1 MSSLRSELEARI
13 QVWAKT
19 HFPQLG
25 PGPWVRPCADPR
37 HGHFQT
43 HLPMV
48 AAKQTGANPRE
59 LATRLAQECPPPPD
73 WSTPE
78 VAGSGFVN
86 FRVNPEAVGKAVEKL
101 RQDPKLGIPHTP
113 QPETIVVDFSSPNI
127 AKAMHVG
134 HIRSTLLG
142 DSLSRLLSR
151 IGHKV
156 IRINHLGDWGTQF
169 GKLLLA
175 YRSAG
180 RPPLD
185 PNRSIQQLEE
195 FYKKGHEEAESDP
208 IKMDAARAELA
219 ALQSGEAERL
229 KDWEHFCQ
237 RSGEHF
243 HQIYRRLGVT
253 FDLEKGESSYH
264 DELPGIVEEL
274 LHLKIATISQ
284 GAAVVQN
291 PVISEE
297 PFLIRKSDGAF
308 LYGTTDLAALR
319 SRLRDL
325 HADRIIYVTDGRQQ
339 LHFRWL
345 FDTARKWSQKVELEH
360 VWFGTILGPDRKPL
374 KSRDGT
380 PIKLVDLLDEAKERA
395 KKILQ
400 EKRPDVTGPALEE
413 KAELLGVA
421 SLKYADQMPGR
432 NLDYV
437 FTWEKLLAF
446 DGNTAPYI
454 LNAYV
459 RSRSILRK
467 AGIHSSPNHS
477 ILLEKPEE
485 EELSRHLLR
494 LGDIVELAAS
504 DRKPHHLCGY
514 LFETAGMFHRFF
526 EACPVLQAGSD
537 PLQKS
542 RLTLVGLTG
551 DILREGLGLLGIST
565 LEEM

>member
-1 MSSLRSELEARI
+1 MSLRAELENLV
-13 QVWAKT
+13 QVWAQT
-19 HFPQLG
+19 HYPQVG
-25 PGPWVRPCADPR
+25 TGPWVRPCADPR

-48 AAKQTGANPRE
+48 AGKQTGTNPRE
-59 LATRLAQECPPPPD
+59 IAARLASECTPPPN
-73 WSTPE
+73 WAAPE

-86 FRVNPEAVGKAVEKL
+86 YRANPSAVALAIDKL
-101 RQDPKLGIPHTP
+101 RQDPSLGVQPTP
-113 QPETIVVDFSSPNI
+113 NPETIAIDFSSPNI

-142 DSLSRLLSR
+142 DSLSRLLTR
-151 IGHKV
+151 CGHRV

-185 PNRSIQQLEE
+185 PTQSIEQLET

-208 IKMDAARAELA
+208 KKMDLARAELA
-219 ALQSGEAERL
+219 ALQSGEAERT
-229 KDWEHFCQ
+229 KDWKHFCE
-237 RSGEHF
+237 RSSDHF
-243 HQIYRRLGVT
+243 HEVYRRLNVT
-253 FDLEKGESSYH
+253 FDLEKGESTYQG
-264 DELPGIVEEL
+264 ELAGIVQEL
-274 LHLKIATISQ
+274 LKIGIAENSQ
-284 GAAVVQN
+284 GAVVVQN
-291 PVISEE
+291 PKISEE

-308 LYGTTDLAALR
+308 LYGTTDLAALV
-319 SRLRDL
+319 SRIRDL
-325 HADRIIYVTDGRQQ
+325 KVQRIIYVTDGRQQ
-339 LHFRWL
+339 LHFQWL
-345 FDTARKWSQKVELEH
+345 FDTAKRWGKTVHLEH

-380 PIKLVDLLDEAKERA
+380 PIKLIDLLAEAKDRA
-395 KKILQ
+395 KQILL
-400 EKRPDVTGPALEE
+400 EKRPDLKGSALEE
-413 KAELLGVA
+413 KAELLGIA

-467 AGIHSSPNHS
+467 AGATAPPIYPI
-477 ILLEKPEE
+477 ILEEPAEE
-485 EELSRHLLR
+485 EISRQLLR
-494 LGDIVELAAS
+494 FGDVVELATS

-526 EACPVLQAGSD
+526 EACPVLQAKS
-537 PLQKS
+537 PALHQS
-542 RLTLVGLTG
+542 RLTLTSLTG
-551 DILREGLGLLGIST
+551 DILRDGLQLLGIPT

>member
-1 MSSLRSELEARI
+1 MSLRAELENLV
-13 QVWAKT
+13 QVWAQT
-19 HFPQLG
+19 HYPQVG
-25 PGPWVRPCADPR
+25 TGPWVRPCADPR

-48 AAKQTGANPRE
+48 AGKQTGTNPRE
-59 LATRLAQECPPPPD
+59 IAARLASECTPPPN
-73 WSTPE
+73 WAAPE

-86 FRVNPEAVGKAVEKL
+86 YRANPSAVALAIDKL
-101 RQDPKLGIPHTP
+101 RQDPSFGVQPTTN
-113 QPETIVVDFSSPNI
+113 PETIAIDFSSPNI

-142 DSLSRLLSR
+142 DSLSRLLTR
-151 IGHKV
+151 CGHRV

-185 PNRSIQQLEE
+185 PTQSIEQLET

-208 IKMDAARAELA
+208 KKMDLARAELA
-219 ALQSGEAERL
+219 ALQSGEAERT
-229 KDWEHFCQ
+229 KDWKHFCE
-237 RSGEHF
+237 RSSDHF
-243 HQIYRRLGVT
+243 HEVYRRLNVT
-253 FDLEKGESSYH
+253 FDLEKGESTYQG
-264 DELPGIVEEL
+264 ELAGIVQEL
-274 LHLKIATISQ
+274 LMLGIAENSQ
-284 GAAVVQN
+284 GAVVVQN
-291 PVISEE
+291 PKISEE

-308 LYGTTDLAALR
+308 LYGTTDLAALA
-319 SRLRDL
+319 SRIRDL
-325 HADRIIYVTDGRQQ
+325 KVQRIIYVTDGRQQ
-339 LHFRWL
+339 LHFQWL
-345 FDTARKWSQKVELEH
+345 FDTAKRWGKTVHLEH

-380 PIKLVDLLDEAKERA
+380 PIKLIDLLAEAKDRA
-395 KKILQ
+395 KQILL
-400 EKRPDVTGPALEE
+400 EKRPDLKGSALEE
-413 KAELLGVA
+413 KAELLGIA

-467 AGIHSSPNHS
+467 AGATAPPIHPI
-477 ILLEKPEE
+477 ILEEPAEE
-485 EELSRHLLR
+485 EISRQLLR
-494 LGDIVELAAS
+494 FGDVVELATS

-526 EACPVLQAGSD
+526 EACPVLQAKS
-537 PLQKS
+537 PALHQS
-542 RLTLVGLTG
+542 RLTLTSLTG
-551 DILREGLGLLGIST
+551 DILRDGLQLLGIPT

>member
-1 MSSLRSELEARI
+1 MSLRAELENLV
-13 QVWAKT
+13 QVWAQT
-19 HFPQLG
+19 HYPQVG
-25 PGPWVRPCADPR
+25 TGPWVRPCADPR

-48 AAKQTGANPRE
+48 AGKQTGTNPRE
-59 LATRLAQECPPPPD
+59 IAARLASECTPPPN
-73 WSTPE
+73 WAAPE

-86 FRVNPEAVGKAVEKL
+86 YRANPSAVALAIDKL
-101 RQDPKLGIPHTP
+101 RQDPSFGVQPTTN
-113 QPETIVVDFSSPNI
+113 PETIAIDFSSPNI

-142 DSLSRLLSR
+142 DSLSRLLTR
-151 IGHKV
+151 CGHRV

-185 PNRSIQQLEE
+185 PTQSIEQLET

-208 IKMDAARAELA
+208 KKMDLARAELA
-219 ALQSGEAERL
+219 ALQSGEAERT
-229 KDWEHFCQ
+229 KDWKHFCE
-237 RSGEHF
+237 RSSDHF
-243 HQIYRRLGVT
+243 HEVYRRLNVT
-253 FDLEKGESSYH
+253 FDLEKGESTYQG
-264 DELPGIVEEL
+264 ELAGIVQEL
-274 LHLKIATISQ
+274 LKLGIAENSQ
-284 GAAVVQN
+284 GAVVVQN
-291 PVISEE
+291 PKISEE

-308 LYGTTDLAALR
+308 LYGTTDLAALA
-319 SRLRDL
+319 SRIRDL
-325 HADRIIYVTDGRQQ
+325 KVQRIIYVTDGRQQ
-339 LHFRWL
+339 LHFQWL
-345 FDTARKWSQKVELEH
+345 FDTAKRWGKTVHLEH

-380 PIKLVDLLDEAKERA
+380 PIKLIDLLAEAKDRA
-395 KKILQ
+395 KQILL
-400 EKRPDVTGPALEE
+400 EKRPDLKGSALEE
-413 KAELLGVA
+413 KAELLGIA

-467 AGIHSSPNHS
+467 AGATAHPIHP
-477 ILLEKPEE
+477 ILLEEPAEE
-485 EELSRHLLR
+485 EISRQLLR
-494 LGDIVELAAS
+494 FGDVVELATS

-526 EACPVLQAGSD
+526 EACPVLQAKS
-537 PLQKS
+537 PALHQS
-542 RLTLVGLTG
+542 RLTLTSLTG
-551 DILREGLGLLGIST
+551 DILRDGLQLLGIPT

>member
-1 MSSLRSELEARI
+1 MSLRAELENRV
-13 QVWAKT
+13 QVWAQT
-19 HFPQLG
+19 HYPQVG
-25 PGPWVRPCADPR
+25 TGPWVRPCADPR

-48 AAKQTGANPRE
+48 AGKQTGTNPRE
-59 LATRLAQECPPPPD
+59 IAARLASECTPPPN
-73 WSTPE
+73 WAAPE

-86 FRVNPEAVGKAVEKL
+86 YRANPSAVALAIDKL
-101 RQDPKLGIPHTP
+101 RQDPSLGVQPTTN
-113 QPETIVVDFSSPNI
+113 PETIAIDFSSPNI

-142 DSLSRLLSR
+142 DSLSRLLTR
-151 IGHKV
+151 CGHRV

-185 PNRSIQQLEE
+185 PTQSIEQLET

-208 IKMDAARAELA
+208 KKMDQARAELA
-219 ALQSGEAERL
+219 ALQSGEAERT
-229 KDWEHFCQ
+229 KDWKHFCE
-237 RSGEHF
+237 RSSDHF
-243 HQIYRRLGVT
+243 HEVYRRLNVT
-253 FDLEKGESSYH
+253 FDLEKGESTYQG
-264 DELPGIVEEL
+264 ELAGIVQEL
-274 LHLKIATISQ
+274 LKLGIAENSQ
-284 GAAVVQN
+284 GAVVVQN
-291 PVISEE
+291 PKISEE
-297 PFLIRKSDGAF
+297 PFLIRKSDGAY
-308 LYGTTDLAALR
+308 LYGTTDLAALV
-319 SRLRDL
+319 SRIRDL
-325 HADRIIYVTDGRQQ
+325 KVQRIIYVTDGRQQ
-339 LHFRWL
+339 LHFQWL
-345 FDTARKWSQKVELEH
+345 FDTAKRWGKTVHLEH

-380 PIKLVDLLDEAKERA
+380 PIKLIDLLAEAKDRA
-395 KKILQ
+395 KQILL
-400 EKRPDVTGPALEE
+400 EKRPDLKGSALEE
-413 KAELLGVA
+413 KAELLGIA

-467 AGIHSSPNHS
+467 AGATAPPIHPI
-477 ILLEKPEE
+477 ILEEPAEE
-485 EELSRHLLR
+485 EISRQLLR
-494 LGDIVELAAS
+494 FGDVVELATS

-526 EACPVLQAGSD
+526 EACPVLQAKS
-537 PLQKS
+537 PALHQS
-542 RLTLVGLTG
+542 RLTLTSLTG
-551 DILREGLGLLGIST
+551 DILRDGLQLLGIPT

>member
-1 MSSLRSELEARI
+1 MSLRAELENLV
-13 QVWAKT
+13 QVWAQT
-19 HFPQLG
+19 HYPQVG
-25 PGPWVRPCADPR
+25 TGPWVRPCADPR

-48 AAKQTGANPRE
+48 AGKQTGTNPRE
-59 LATRLAQECPPPPD
+59 IAARLASECTPPPN
-73 WSTPE
+73 WAAPE

-86 FRVNPEAVGKAVEKL
+86 YRANPSAVALAIDKL
-101 RQDPKLGIPHTP
+101 RQDPSLGVQPTP
-113 QPETIVVDFSSPNI
+113 NPETIAIDFSSPNI

-142 DSLSRLLSR
+142 DSLSRLLAR
-151 IGHKV
+151 CGHRV

-185 PNRSIQQLEE
+185 PTQSIKQLES

-208 IKMDAARAELA
+208 KKMDLARAELA
-219 ALQSGEAERL
+219 ALQSGEAERT
-229 KDWEHFCQ
+229 KDWKHFCE
-237 RSGEHF
+237 RSSDHF
-243 HQIYRRLGVT
+243 HEVYRRLNVT
-253 FDLEKGESSYH
+253 FDLEKGESTYQG
-264 DELPGIVEEL
+264 ELAGIVQEL
-274 LHLKIATISQ
+274 LKLGIAENSQ
-284 GAAVVQN
+284 GAVVVQN
-291 PVISEE
+291 PKISEE

-308 LYGTTDLAALR
+308 LYGTTDLAALV
-319 SRLRDL
+319 SRIRDL
-325 HADRIIYVTDGRQQ
+325 KVQRIIYVTDGRQQ
-339 LHFRWL
+339 LHFQWL
-345 FDTARKWSQKVELEH
+345 FDTAKRWGKTVHLEH

-380 PIKLVDLLDEAKERA
+380 PIKLIDLLAEAKDRA
-395 KKILQ
+395 KQILL
-400 EKRPDVTGPALEE
+400 EKRPDLKGSALEE
-413 KAELLGVA
+413 KAELLGIA

-467 AGIHSSPNHS
+467 AEATAPPIHPI
-477 ILLEKPEE
+477 ILEEPAEE
-485 EELSRHLLR
+485 EISRQLLR
-494 LGDIVELAAS
+494 FGDVVELATS

-526 EACPVLQAGSD
+526 EACPVLQAKS
-537 PLQKS
+537 PALHQS
-542 RLTLVGLTG
+542 RLTLTSLTG
-551 DILREGLGLLGIST
+551 DILQDGLQLLGIPT

>member
-1 MSSLRSELEARI
+1 MSLRAELENRVQAWAQTHYP
-13 QVWAKT
+13 QVGT
-19 HFPQLG
+19 
-25 PGPWVRPCADPR
+25 GPWVRPCADPR

-48 AAKQTGANPRE
+48 AGKQTGTNPRE
-59 LATRLAQECPPPPD
+59 IAARLASECTPPPN
-73 WSTPE
+73 WAAPE

-86 FRVNPEAVGKAVEKL
+86 YRANPSAVALAIDKL
-101 RQDPKLGIPHTP
+101 RQDPSLGVQPTTN
-113 QPETIVVDFSSPNI
+113 PETIAIDFSSPNI

-142 DSLSRLLSR
+142 DSLSRLLTR
-151 IGHKV
+151 CGHRV

-180 RPPLD
+180 RPPLN
-185 PNRSIQQLEE
+185 PTQSIEQLET
-195 FYKKGHEEAESDP
+195 FYKKGHEVAESDP
-208 IKMDAARAELA
+208 KKMDLARAELA
-219 ALQSGEAERL
+219 ALQSGEAERT
-229 KDWEHFCQ
+229 KDWKHFCE
-237 RSGEHF
+237 RSSDHF
-243 HQIYRRLGVT
+243 HEVYRRLNVT
-253 FDLEKGESSYH
+253 FDLEKGESTYQG
-264 DELPGIVEEL
+264 ELAGIVQEL
-274 LHLKIATISQ
+274 LKLGIAENSQ
-284 GAAVVQN
+284 GAVVVQN
-291 PVISEE
+291 PKISEE

-308 LYGTTDLAALR
+308 LYGTTDLAALA
-319 SRLRDL
+319 SRIRDL
-325 HADRIIYVTDGRQQ
+325 KVQRIIYVTDGRQQ
-339 LHFRWL
+339 LHFQWL
-345 FDTARKWSQKVELEH
+345 FDTAKRWGKTVHLEH

-380 PIKLVDLLDEAKERA
+380 PIKLIDLLAEAKDRA
-395 KKILQ
+395 KQILL
-400 EKRPDVTGPALEE
+400 EKRPDLKGSALEE
-413 KAELLGVA
+413 KAELLGIA

-467 AGIHSSPNHS
+467 AGATAPPIHPI
-477 ILLEKPEE
+477 ILEEPAEE
-485 EELSRHLLR
+485 EISRQLLR
-494 LGDIVELAAS
+494 FGDVVELATS

-526 EACPVLQAGSD
+526 EACPVLQAKS
-537 PLQKS
+537 PALHQS
-542 RLTLVGLTG
+542 RLTLTSLTG
-551 DILREGLGLLGIST
+551 DILRDGLQLLGIPT

>member
-1 MSSLRSELEARI
+1 MSLRAELENLV
-13 QVWAKT
+13 QVWAQT
-19 HFPQLG
+19 HYPQVG
-25 PGPWVRPCADPR
+25 TGPWVRPCADPR

-48 AAKQTGANPRE
+48 AGKQTGTNPRE
-59 LATRLAQECPPPPD
+59 IAARLASECTPPPN
-73 WSTPE
+73 WAAPE

-86 FRVNPEAVGKAVEKL
+86 YRANPSAVALAIDKL
-101 RQDPKLGIPHTP
+101 RQDPSLGVQPTP
-113 QPETIVVDFSSPNI
+113 NPETIAIDFSSPNI

-142 DSLSRLLSR
+142 DSLSRLLTR
-151 IGHKV
+151 CGHRV

-185 PNRSIQQLEE
+185 PTQSIEQLET

-208 IKMDAARAELA
+208 KKMDLARAELA
-219 ALQSGEAERL
+219 ALQSGEAERT
-229 KDWEHFCQ
+229 KDWKHFCE
-237 RSGEHF
+237 RSSDHF
-243 HQIYRRLGVT
+243 HEVYRRLNVT
-253 FDLEKGESSYH
+253 FDLEKGESTYQG
-264 DELPGIVEEL
+264 ELAGIVQEL
-274 LHLKIATISQ
+274 LKLGIAENSQ
-284 GAAVVQN
+284 GAVVVQN
-291 PVISEE
+291 PKISEE

-308 LYGTTDLAALR
+308 LYGTTDLAALV
-319 SRLRDL
+319 SRIRDL
-325 HADRIIYVTDGRQQ
+325 KVQRIIYVTDGRQQ
-339 LHFRWL
+339 LHFQWL
-345 FDTARKWSQKVELEH
+345 FDTAKRWGKTVHLEH

-380 PIKLVDLLDEAKERA
+380 PIKLIDLLAEAKDRA
-395 KKILQ
+395 KQILL
-400 EKRPDVTGPALEE
+400 EKRPDLKGSALEE
-413 KAELLGVA
+413 KAELLGIA

-467 AGIHSSPNHS
+467 AGATAPPIHPI
-477 ILLEKPEE
+477 ILEEPAEE
-485 EELSRHLLR
+485 EISRQLLR
-494 LGDIVELAAS
+494 FGDVVELATS
-504 DRKPHHLCGY
+504 DRRPHHLCGY

-526 EACPVLQAGSD
+526 EACPVLQAKS
-537 PLQKS
+537 PALHQS
-542 RLTLVGLTG
+542 RLTLTSLTG
-551 DILREGLGLLGIST
+551 DILRDGLQLLGIPT

>member
-1 MSSLRSELEARI
+1 MSLRAELENRVQAWAQTHYP
-13 QVWAKT
+13 QVGT
-19 HFPQLG
+19 
-25 PGPWVRPCADPR
+25 GPWVRPCADPR

-48 AAKQTGANPRE
+48 AGKQTGTNPRE
-59 LATRLAQECPPPPD
+59 IAARLASECTPPPN
-73 WSTPE
+73 WAAPE

-86 FRVNPEAVGKAVEKL
+86 YRANPSAVALAIDKL
-101 RQDPKLGIPHTP
+101 RQDPSLGVQPTTN
-113 QPETIVVDFSSPNI
+113 PETIAIDFSSPNI

-142 DSLSRLLSR
+142 DSLSRLLTR
-151 IGHKV
+151 CGHRV

-185 PNRSIQQLEE
+185 PTQSIEQLET

-208 IKMDAARAELA
+208 KKMDLARAELA
-219 ALQSGEAERL
+219 ALQSGEAERT
-229 KDWEHFCQ
+229 KDWKHFCE
-237 RSGEHF
+237 RSSDHF
-243 HQIYRRLGVT
+243 HEVYRRLNVT
-253 FDLEKGESSYH
+253 FDLEKGESTYQG
-264 DELPGIVEEL
+264 ELAGIVQEL
-274 LHLKIATISQ
+274 LKLGIAENSQ
-284 GAAVVQN
+284 RAVVVQN
-291 PVISEE
+291 PKISEE

-308 LYGTTDLAALR
+308 LYGTTDLAALA
-319 SRLRDL
+319 SRIRDL
-325 HADRIIYVTDGRQQ
+325 KVQRIIYVTDGRQQ
-339 LHFRWL
+339 LHFQWL
-345 FDTARKWSQKVELEH
+345 FDTAKRWGKTVHLEH

-380 PIKLVDLLDEAKERA
+380 PIKLIDLLAEAKDRA
-395 KKILQ
+395 KQILL
-400 EKRPDVTGPALEE
+400 EKRPDLKGSALEE
-413 KAELLGVA
+413 KAELLGIA

-467 AGIHSSPNHS
+467 AGATAPPIHPI
-477 ILLEKPEE
+477 ILEEPAEE
-485 EELSRHLLR
+485 EISRQLLR
-494 LGDIVELAAS
+494 FGDVVELATS

-526 EACPVLQAGSD
+526 EACPVLQAKS
-537 PLQKS
+537 PALHQS
-542 RLTLVGLTG
+542 RLTLTSLTG
-551 DILREGLGLLGIST
+551 DILRDGLQLLGIPT

>member
-1 MSSLRSELEARI
+1 MSLRAELEARI
-13 QVWAKT
+13 QTWAQT
-19 HFPQLG
+19 YFPQIG
-25 PGPWVRPCADPR
+25 SGPWVRPCTDPR

-48 AAKQTGANPRE
+48 AAKQAGENPRDI
-59 LATRLAQECPPPPD
+59 ASRLAKECAPPPN
-73 WSTPE
+73 WETPE

-86 FRVNPEAVGKAVEKL
+86 YRVRPAAVAQAVESL
-101 RQDPKLGIPHTP
+101 RKDPSLGVSATTKS
-113 QPETIVVDFSSPNI
+113 ETIIIDFSSPNI

-142 DSLSRLLSR
+142 DTLSRLLTR
-151 IGHKV
+151 CGHKV

-175 YRSAG
+175 YRNAG

-185 PNRSIQQLEE
+185 PSRSIEQLEE
-195 FYKKGHEEAESDP
+195 FYKKGHEESEANP
-208 IKMDAARAELA
+208 AKMELARAELA
-219 ALQSGEAERL
+219 ALQSGEPERTQ
-229 KDWEHFCQ
+229 DWKHFCQ
-237 RSGEHF
+237 RSSEHF
-243 HQIYRRLGVT
+243 QEIYRRLGVT
-253 FDLEKGESSYH
+253 FDLEKGESSYQSQLSIVV
-264 DELPGIVEEL
+264 DELLNKGIAEQ
-274 LHLKIATISQ
+274 SQ
-284 GAAVVQN
+284 GAVVVKN
-291 PVISEE
+291 PKISEE

-308 LYGTTDLAALR
+308 LYGTTDLAALQ
-319 SRLRDL
+319 SRILEL

-339 LHFRWL
+339 LHFQWL
-345 FDTARKWSQKVELEH
+345 FDTAIRWGKTVPLEH
-360 VWFGTILGPDRKPL
+360 VWFGSILGPDRKPL
-374 KSRDGT
+374 KSRDGS
-380 PIKLVDLLDEAKERA
+380 PIKLVDLLNEAKDRA
-395 KKILQ
+395 KKILL
-400 EKRPDVTGPALEE
+400 EKRPDLDE
-413 KAELLGVA
+413 KTLQTKSELLGIA

-467 AGIHSSPNHS
+467 AGLNAPPSHTIH
-477 ILLEKPEE
+477 LEEPAE

-494 LGDIVELAAS
+494 FSDVVELAAS

-514 LFETAGMFHRFF
+514 LFETAGLFHRFF
-526 EACPVLQAGSD
+526 ENCPVLQAKTQS
-537 PLQKS
+537 LQES
-542 RLTLVGLTG
+542 RLTLTGLTG
-551 DILREGLGLLGIST
+551 DVLRDGLNLLGIST

>member
-1 MSSLRSELEARI
+1 MSLRAELENRVQAWAQTHYP
-13 QVWAKT
+13 QVGT
-19 HFPQLG
+19 
-25 PGPWVRPCADPR
+25 GPWIRPCADPR

-48 AAKQTGANPRE
+48 AGKQTGTNPRE
-59 LATRLAQECPPPPD
+59 IAARLASECTPPPN
-73 WSTPE
+73 WAAPE

-86 FRVNPEAVGKAVEKL
+86 YRANPSAVALAIDKL
-101 RQDPKLGIPHTP
+101 RQDPSLGVQPTP
-113 QPETIVVDFSSPNI
+113 NPETIAIDFSSPNI

-142 DSLSRLLSR
+142 DSLSRLLTR
-151 IGHKV
+151 CGHRV

-185 PNRSIQQLEE
+185 PTQSIEQLET

-208 IKMDAARAELA
+208 KKMDLARAELA
-219 ALQSGEAERL
+219 ALQSGEAERT
-229 KDWEHFCQ
+229 KDWKHFCE
-237 RSGEHF
+237 RSSDHF
-243 HQIYRRLGVT
+243 HEVYRRLNVT
-253 FDLEKGESSYH
+253 FDLEKGESTYQG
-264 DELPGIVEEL
+264 ELAGIVQEL
-274 LHLKIATISQ
+274 LKLGIAENSQ
-284 GAAVVQN
+284 GAVVVQN
-291 PVISEE
+291 PKISEE

-308 LYGTTDLAALR
+308 LYGTTDLAALA
-319 SRLRDL
+319 SRIRDL
-325 HADRIIYVTDGRQQ
+325 KVQRIIYVTDGRQQ
-339 LHFRWL
+339 LHFQWL
-345 FDTARKWSQKVELEH
+345 FDTAKRWGKTVHLEH

-380 PIKLVDLLDEAKERA
+380 PIKLIDLLAEAKDRA
-395 KKILQ
+395 KQILL
-400 EKRPDVTGPALEE
+400 EKRPDLKGSALEE
-413 KAELLGVA
+413 KAELLGIA

-467 AGIHSSPNHS
+467 AGATAPPIHPI
-477 ILLEKPEE
+477 ILEEPAEE
-485 EELSRHLLR
+485 EISRQLLR
-494 LGDIVELAAS
+494 FGDVVELATS

-526 EACPVLQAGSD
+526 EACPVLQAKS
-537 PLQKS
+537 PALHQS
-542 RLTLVGLTG
+542 RLTLTSLTG
-551 DILREGLGLLGIST
+551 DILRDGLQLLGIPT

>member
-1 MSSLRSELEARI
+1 MSLRAELENRVQAWAQTHYP
-13 QVWAKT
+13 QVGT
-19 HFPQLG
+19 
-25 PGPWVRPCADPR
+25 GPWVRPCADPR

-48 AAKQTGANPRE
+48 AGKQTGTNPRE
-59 LATRLAQECPPPPD
+59 IAARLASECTPPPN
-73 WSTPE
+73 WAAPE

-86 FRVNPEAVGKAVEKL
+86 YRANPSAVALAIDKL
-101 RQDPKLGIPHTP
+101 RQDPSLGVQPTTN
-113 QPETIVVDFSSPNI
+113 PETIAIDFSSPNI

-142 DSLSRLLSR
+142 DSLSRLLTR
-151 IGHKV
+151 CGHRV

-175 YRSAG
+175 YRSGG

-185 PNRSIQQLEE
+185 PTQSIEQLET

-208 IKMDAARAELA
+208 KKMDLARAELA
-219 ALQSGEAERL
+219 ALQSGEAERT
-229 KDWEHFCQ
+229 KDWKHFCE
-237 RSGEHF
+237 RSSDHF
-243 HQIYRRLGVT
+243 HEVYRRLNVT
-253 FDLEKGESSYH
+253 FDLEKGESTYQG
-264 DELPGIVEEL
+264 ELAGIVQEL
-274 LHLKIATISQ
+274 LKLGIAENSQ
-284 GAAVVQN
+284 GAVVVQN
-291 PVISEE
+291 PKISEE

-308 LYGTTDLAALR
+308 LYGTTDLAALV
-319 SRLRDL
+319 SRIRDL
-325 HADRIIYVTDGRQQ
+325 KVQRIIYVTDGRQQ
-339 LHFRWL
+339 LHFQWL
-345 FDTARKWSQKVELEH
+345 FDTAKRWGKTVHLEH

-380 PIKLVDLLDEAKERA
+380 PIKLIDLLAEAKDRA
-395 KKILQ
+395 KQILL
-400 EKRPDVTGPALEE
+400 EKRPDLKGSALEE
-413 KAELLGVA
+413 KAELLGIA

-467 AGIHSSPNHS
+467 AGATAPPIHPI
-477 ILLEKPEE
+477 ILEEPAEE
-485 EELSRHLLR
+485 EISRQLLR
-494 LGDIVELAAS
+494 FGDVVELATS

-526 EACPVLQAGSD
+526 EACPVLQAKS
-537 PLQKS
+537 PALHQS
-542 RLTLVGLTG
+542 RLTLTSLTG
-551 DILREGLGLLGIST
+551 DILRDGLQLLGIPT

>member
-1 MSSLRSELEARI
+1 MSLRAELENLV
-13 QVWAKT
+13 QVWAQT
-19 HFPQLG
+19 HYPPVG
-25 PGPWVRPCADPR
+25 TGPWVRPCADPR

-48 AAKQTGANPRE
+48 AGKQTGTNPRE
-59 LATRLAQECPPPPD
+59 IAARLASECTPPPN
-73 WSTPE
+73 WAAPE

-86 FRVNPEAVGKAVEKL
+86 YRANPSAVALAIDKL
-101 RQDPKLGIPHTP
+101 RQDPSLGVQPTTN
-113 QPETIVVDFSSPNI
+113 PETIAIDFSSPNI

-142 DSLSRLLSR
+142 DSLSRLLTR
-151 IGHKV
+151 CGHRV

-185 PNRSIQQLEE
+185 PTQSIEQLET

-208 IKMDAARAELA
+208 KKMDLARAELA
-219 ALQSGEAERL
+219 ALQSGEAERT
-229 KDWEHFCQ
+229 KDWKHFCE
-237 RSGEHF
+237 RSSDHF
-243 HQIYRRLGVT
+243 HEVYRRLNVT
-253 FDLEKGESSYH
+253 FDLEKGESTYQG
-264 DELPGIVEEL
+264 ELAGIVQEL
-274 LHLKIATISQ
+274 LKLGIAENSQ
-284 GAAVVQN
+284 GAVVVQN
-291 PVISEE
+291 PKISEE

-308 LYGTTDLAALR
+308 LYGTTDLAALA
-319 SRLRDL
+319 SRIRDL
-325 HADRIIYVTDGRQQ
+325 KVQRIIYVTDGRQQ
-339 LHFRWL
+339 LHFQWL
-345 FDTARKWSQKVELEH
+345 FDTAKRWGKTVHLEH

-380 PIKLVDLLDEAKERA
+380 PIKLIDLLAEAKDRA
-395 KKILQ
+395 KQILL
-400 EKRPDVTGPALEE
+400 EKRPDLKGSALEE
-413 KAELLGVA
+413 KAELLGIA

-467 AGIHSSPNHS
+467 AGATAPPIHPI
-477 ILLEKPEE
+477 ILEEPAEE
-485 EELSRHLLR
+485 EISRQLLR
-494 LGDIVELAAS
+494 FGDVVELATS

-526 EACPVLQAGSD
+526 EACPVLQAKS
-537 PLQKS
+537 PALHQS
-542 RLTLVGLTG
+542 RLTLTSLTG
-551 DILREGLGLLGIST
+551 DILRDGLQLLGIPT

>member
-1 MSSLRSELEARI
+1 MSLRAELENLV
-13 QVWAKT
+13 QVWAQT
-19 HFPQLG
+19 HYPQVG
-25 PGPWVRPCADPR
+25 TGPWVRPCVDPR

-48 AAKQTGANPRE
+48 AGKQTGTNPRE
-59 LATRLAQECPPPPD
+59 IAARLASECTPPPN
-73 WSTPE
+73 WAAPE

-86 FRVNPEAVGKAVEKL
+86 YRANPSAVALAIDKL
-101 RQDPKLGIPHTP
+101 RQDPSLGVQPTP
-113 QPETIVVDFSSPNI
+113 NPETIAIDFSSPNI

-142 DSLSRLLSR
+142 DSLSRLLTR
-151 IGHKV
+151 CGHRV

-185 PNRSIQQLEE
+185 PTQSIEQLET

-208 IKMDAARAELA
+208 KKMDLARAELA
-219 ALQSGEAERL
+219 ALQSGEAERT
-229 KDWEHFCQ
+229 KDWKHFCE
-237 RSGEHF
+237 RSSDHF
-243 HQIYRRLGVT
+243 HEVYRRLNVT
-253 FDLEKGESSYH
+253 FDLEKGESTYQG
-264 DELPGIVEEL
+264 ELAGIVQEL
-274 LHLKIATISQ
+274 LKLGIAENSQ
-284 GAAVVQN
+284 GAVVVQN
-291 PVISEE
+291 PKISEE

-308 LYGTTDLAALR
+308 LYGTTDLAALA
-319 SRLRDL
+319 SRIRDL
-325 HADRIIYVTDGRQQ
+325 KVQRIIYVTDGRQQ
-339 LHFRWL
+339 LHFQWL
-345 FDTARKWSQKVELEH
+345 FDTAKRWGKTVHLEH

-380 PIKLVDLLDEAKERA
+380 PIKLIDLLAEAKDRA
-395 KKILQ
+395 KQILL
-400 EKRPDVTGPALEE
+400 EKRPDLKGSALEE
-413 KAELLGVA
+413 KAELLGIA

-467 AGIHSSPNHS
+467 AGATAPPIHPI
-477 ILLEKPEE
+477 ILEEPAEE
-485 EELSRHLLR
+485 EISRQLLR
-494 LGDIVELAAS
+494 FGDVVELATS

-526 EACPVLQAGSD
+526 EACPVLQAKS
-537 PLQKS
+537 PALHQS
-542 RLTLVGLTG
+542 RLTLTSLTG
-551 DILREGLGLLGIST
+551 DILRDGLQLLGIPT

>member
-1 MSSLRSELEARI
+1 MSLRAELENLV
-13 QVWAKT
+13 QVWAQT
-19 HFPQLG
+19 HYPQVG
-25 PGPWVRPCADPR
+25 TGPWVRPCADPR

-48 AAKQTGANPRE
+48 AGKQTGTNPRE
-59 LATRLAQECPPPPD
+59 IAARLASECTPPPN
-73 WSTPE
+73 WAAPE

-86 FRVNPEAVGKAVEKL
+86 YRANPSAVALAIDKL
-101 RQDPKLGIPHTP
+101 RQDPSLGVQPTP
-113 QPETIVVDFSSPNI
+113 NPETIAIDFSSPNI

-142 DSLSRLLSR
+142 DSLSRLLTR
-151 IGHKV
+151 CGHRV

-185 PNRSIQQLEE
+185 PTQSIEQLET

-208 IKMDAARAELA
+208 KKMDLARAELA
-219 ALQSGEAERL
+219 ALQSGEAERT
-229 KDWEHFCQ
+229 KDWKHFCE
-237 RSGEHF
+237 RSSDHF
-243 HQIYRRLGVT
+243 HEVYRRLNVT
-253 FDLEKGESSYH
+253 FDLEKGESTYQG
-264 DELPGIVEEL
+264 ELAGIVQEL
-274 LHLKIATISQ
+274 LKLGIAENSQ
-284 GAAVVQN
+284 GAVVVQN
-291 PVISEE
+291 PKISEE

-308 LYGTTDLAALR
+308 LYGTTDLAALA
-319 SRLRDL
+319 SRIRDL
-325 HADRIIYVTDGRQQ
+325 KVQRIIYVTDGRQQ
-339 LHFRWL
+339 LHFQWL
-345 FDTARKWSQKVELEH
+345 FDTAKRWGKTVHLEH

-380 PIKLVDLLDEAKERA
+380 PIKLIDLLAEAKDRA
-395 KKILQ
+395 KQILL
-400 EKRPDVTGPALEE
+400 EKRPDLKGSALEE
-413 KAELLGVA
+413 KAELLGIA

-467 AGIHSSPNHS
+467 AGATAPPIHPI
-477 ILLEKPEE
+477 ILEEPAEE
-485 EELSRHLLR
+485 EISRQLLR
-494 LGDIVELAAS
+494 FGDVVELATS

-526 EACPVLQAGSD
+526 EACPVLQAKS
-537 PLQKS
+537 PALHQS
-542 RLTLVGLTG
+542 RLTLTSLTG
-551 DILREGLGLLGIST
+551 DILRDGLQLLGIPT
-565 LEEM
+565 IEEM

>member
-1 MSSLRSELEARI
+1 MSLRAEIENLV
-13 QVWAKT
+13 QVWAQT
-19 HFPQLG
+19 HYPQVG
-25 PGPWVRPCADPR
+25 TGPWVRPCADPR

-48 AAKQTGANPRE
+48 AGKQTGTNPRE
-59 LATRLAQECPPPPD
+59 IAARLASECTPPPN
-73 WSTPE
+73 WAAPE

-86 FRVNPEAVGKAVEKL
+86 YRANPSAVALAIDKL
-101 RQDPKLGIPHTP
+101 RQDPSLGVQPTP
-113 QPETIVVDFSSPNI
+113 NPETIAIDFSSPNI

-142 DSLSRLLSR
+142 DSLSRLLTR
-151 IGHKV
+151 CGHRV

-185 PNRSIQQLEE
+185 PTQSIEQLET

-208 IKMDAARAELA
+208 KKMDLARAELA
-219 ALQSGEAERL
+219 ALQSGEAERT
-229 KDWEHFCQ
+229 KDWKHFCE
-237 RSGEHF
+237 RSSDHF
-243 HQIYRRLGVT
+243 HEVYRRLNVT
-253 FDLEKGESSYH
+253 FDLEKGESTYQG
-264 DELPGIVEEL
+264 ELAGIVQEL
-274 LHLKIATISQ
+274 LKLGIAENSQ
-284 GAAVVQN
+284 GAVVVQN
-291 PVISEE
+291 PKISEE

-308 LYGTTDLAALR
+308 LYGTTDLAALA
-319 SRLRDL
+319 SRIRDL
-325 HADRIIYVTDGRQQ
+325 KVQRIIYVTDGRQQ
-339 LHFRWL
+339 LHFQWL
-345 FDTARKWSQKVELEH
+345 FDTAKRWGKTVHLEH

-380 PIKLVDLLDEAKERA
+380 PIKLIDLLAEAKDRA
-395 KKILQ
+395 KQILL
-400 EKRPDVTGPALEE
+400 EKRPDLKGSALEE
-413 KAELLGVA
+413 KAELLGIA

-467 AGIHSSPNHS
+467 AGATAPPIHPI
-477 ILLEKPEE
+477 ILEEPAEE
-485 EELSRHLLR
+485 EISRQLLR
-494 LGDIVELAAS
+494 FGDVVELATS

-526 EACPVLQAGSD
+526 EACPVLQAKS
-537 PLQKS
+537 PALHQS
-542 RLTLVGLTG
+542 RLTLTSLTG
-551 DILREGLGLLGIST
+551 DILRDGLQLLGIPT

>member
-1 MSSLRSELEARI
+1 MSLRAELENLV
-13 QVWAKT
+13 QVWAQT
-19 HFPQLG
+19 HYPQVG
-25 PGPWVRPCADPR
+25 TGPWVRPCADPR

-48 AAKQTGANPRE
+48 AGKQTGTNPRE
-59 LATRLAQECPPPPD
+59 IAARLASECTPPPN
-73 WSTPE
+73 WAAPE

-86 FRVNPEAVGKAVEKL
+86 YRANPSAVALAIDKL
-101 RQDPKLGIPHTP
+101 RQDPSLGVQPTP
-113 QPETIVVDFSSPNI
+113 TPETIAIDFSSPNI

-142 DSLSRLLSR
+142 DSLSRLLTR
-151 IGHKV
+151 CGHRV

-185 PNRSIQQLEE
+185 PTQSIEQLET

-208 IKMDAARAELA
+208 KKMDLARAELA
-219 ALQSGEAERL
+219 ALQSGEAERT
-229 KDWEHFCQ
+229 KDWKHFCE
-237 RSGEHF
+237 RSSDHF
-243 HQIYRRLGVT
+243 HEVYRRLNVT
-253 FDLEKGESSYH
+253 FDLEKGESTYQG
-264 DELPGIVEEL
+264 ELAGIVQEL
-274 LHLKIATISQ
+274 LKLGIAENSQ
-284 GAAVVQN
+284 GAVVVQN
-291 PVISEE
+291 PKISEE

-308 LYGTTDLAALR
+308 LYGTTDLAALV
-319 SRLRDL
+319 SRIRDL
-325 HADRIIYVTDGRQQ
+325 KVQRIIYVTDGRQQ
-339 LHFRWL
+339 LHFQWL
-345 FDTARKWSQKVELEH
+345 FDTAKRWGKTVHLEH

-380 PIKLVDLLDEAKERA
+380 PIKLIDLLAEAKDRA
-395 KKILQ
+395 KQILL
-400 EKRPDVTGPALEE
+400 EKRPDLKGSALEE
-413 KAELLGVA
+413 KAELLGIA

-467 AGIHSSPNHS
+467 AGATAPPIHPI
-477 ILLEKPEE
+477 ILEEPAEE
-485 EELSRHLLR
+485 EISRQLLR
-494 LGDIVELAAS
+494 FGDVVELATS

-526 EACPVLQAGSD
+526 EACPVLQAKS
-537 PLQKS
+537 PALHQS
-542 RLTLVGLTG
+542 RLTLTSLTG
-551 DILREGLGLLGIST
+551 DILRDGLQLLGIPT

>member
-1 MSSLRSELEARI
+1 MSLRAELEARI
-13 QVWAKT
+13 QTWAQT
-19 HFPQLG
+19 HFPKIG
-25 PGPWVRPCADPR
+25 SGPWVRPCADPR

-48 AAKQTGANPRE
+48 AAKQAGENPRDI
-59 LATRLAQECPPPPD
+59 ASRLAKECTPPPN
-73 WSTPE
+73 WETPE

-86 FRVNPEAVGKAVEKL
+86 YRVQPAAVAQAVASL
-101 RQDPKLGIPHTP
+101 RKDPSLGVSTTTK
-113 QPETIVVDFSSPNI
+113 PETIVIDFSSPNI

-142 DSLSRLLSR
+142 DTLSRLLTR
-151 IGHKV
+151 CGHKV

-175 YRSAG
+175 YRNAG

-185 PNRSIQQLEE
+185 PSRSIEQLEE
-195 FYKKGHEEAESDP
+195 FYKKGHEESEADP
-208 IKMDAARAELA
+208 AKMELARAELA
-219 ALQSGEAERL
+219 ALQSSEPERTQ
-229 KDWEHFCQ
+229 DWKHFCQ
-237 RSGEHF
+237 RSSEHF
-243 HQIYRRLGVT
+243 QEIYRRLGVT
-253 FDLEKGESSYH
+253 FDLEKGESSYQSQLSKVV
-264 DELPGIVEEL
+264 DELLRNGIAEE
-274 LHLKIATISQ
+274 SQ
-284 GAAVVQN
+284 GAVVVKN
-291 PVISEE
+291 PKVSEE

-308 LYGTTDLAALR
+308 LYGTTDLAALQ
-319 SRLRDL
+319 SRILEL

-339 LHFRWL
+339 LHFQWL
-345 FDTARKWSQKVELEH
+345 FDTAIRWGKTVPLEH
-360 VWFGTILGPDRKPL
+360 VWFGSILGPDRKPL
-374 KSRDGT
+374 KSRDGS
-380 PIKLVDLLDEAKERA
+380 PIKLIDLLNEAKERA
-395 KKILQ
+395 KKILL
-400 EKRPDVTGPALEE
+400 EKRPDLDEKALET
-413 KAELLGVA
+413 KSELLGIA

-467 AGIHSSPNHS
+467 AGVNTPPSHKIH
-477 ILLEKPEE
+477 LEEPAE

-494 LGDIVELAAS
+494 FSDVIELAAS

-514 LFETAGMFHRFF
+514 LFETAGLFHRFF
-526 EACPVLQAGSD
+526 ENCPVLQAKTQS
-537 PLQKS
+537 LQES
-542 RLTLVGLTG
+542 RLTLTGLTG
-551 DILREGLGLLGIST
+551 DVLRDGLNLLGIST

>member
-1 MSSLRSELEARI
+1 MSLRAELENLV
-13 QVWAKT
+13 QVWAQT
-19 HFPQLG
+19 HYPQVG
-25 PGPWVRPCADPR
+25 TGPWVRPCVDPR

-48 AAKQTGANPRE
+48 AGKQTGTNPRE
-59 LATRLAQECPPPPD
+59 IAARLASECTPPPN
-73 WSTPE
+73 WAAPE

-86 FRVNPEAVGKAVEKL
+86 YRANPSAVALAIDKL
-101 RQDPKLGIPHTP
+101 RQDPSLGVQPTP
-113 QPETIVVDFSSPNI
+113 NPETIAIDFSSPNI

-142 DSLSRLLSR
+142 DSLSRLLTR
-151 IGHKV
+151 CGHRV

-185 PNRSIQQLEE
+185 PTQSIEQLET

-208 IKMDAARAELA
+208 KKMDLARAELA
-219 ALQSGEAERL
+219 ALQSGEAERT
-229 KDWEHFCQ
+229 KDWKHFCE
-237 RSGEHF
+237 RSSDHF
-243 HQIYRRLGVT
+243 HEVYRRLNVT
-253 FDLEKGESSYH
+253 FDLEKGESTYQG
-264 DELPGIVEEL
+264 ELAGIVQEL
-274 LHLKIATISQ
+274 LKLGIAENSQ
-284 GAAVVQN
+284 GAVVVQN
-291 PVISEE
+291 PKISEE

-308 LYGTTDLAALR
+308 LYGTTDLAALV
-319 SRLRDL
+319 SRIRDL
-325 HADRIIYVTDGRQQ
+325 KVQRIIYVTDGRQQ
-339 LHFRWL
+339 LHFQWL
-345 FDTARKWSQKVELEH
+345 FDTAKRWGKTVHLEH

-380 PIKLVDLLDEAKERA
+380 PIKLIDLLAEAKDRA
-395 KKILQ
+395 KQILL
-400 EKRPDVTGPALEE
+400 EKRPDLKGSALEE
-413 KAELLGVA
+413 KAELLGIA

-467 AGIHSSPNHS
+467 AGATAPPIHPI
-477 ILLEKPEE
+477 ILEEPAEE
-485 EELSRHLLR
+485 EISRQLLR
-494 LGDIVELAAS
+494 FGDVVELATS

-526 EACPVLQAGSD
+526 EACPVLQAKS
-537 PLQKS
+537 PALHQS
-542 RLTLVGLTG
+542 RLTLTSLTG
-551 DILREGLGLLGIST
+551 DILRDGLQLLGIPT

>member
-1 MSSLRSELEARI
+1 MSLRAELENLV
-13 QVWAKT
+13 QVWAQT
-19 HFPQLG
+19 HYPQVG
-25 PGPWVRPCADPR
+25 TGPWVRPCADPR

-48 AAKQTGANPRE
+48 AGKQTGTNPRE
-59 LATRLAQECPPPPD
+59 IAARLASECTPPPN
-73 WSTPE
+73 WAAPE

-86 FRVNPEAVGKAVEKL
+86 YRANPSAVALAIDKL
-101 RQDPKLGIPHTP
+101 RQDPSLGVQPTP
-113 QPETIVVDFSSPNI
+113 NPETIAIDFSSPNI

-142 DSLSRLLSR
+142 DSLSRLLTR
-151 IGHKV
+151 CGHRV

-185 PNRSIQQLEE
+185 PTQSIEQLET

-208 IKMDAARAELA
+208 KKMDLARAELA
-219 ALQSGEAERL
+219 ALQSGEAERT
-229 KDWEHFCQ
+229 KDWKHFCE
-237 RSGEHF
+237 RSSDHF
-243 HQIYRRLGVT
+243 HEVYRRLNVT
-253 FDLEKGESSYH
+253 FDLEKGESTYQG
-264 DELPGIVEEL
+264 DLAGIVQEL
-274 LHLKIATISQ
+274 LKLGIAENSQ
-284 GAAVVQN
+284 GAVVVQN
-291 PVISEE
+291 PKISEE

-308 LYGTTDLAALR
+308 LYGTTDLAALA
-319 SRLRDL
+319 SRIRDL
-325 HADRIIYVTDGRQQ
+325 KVQRIIYVTDGRQQ
-339 LHFRWL
+339 LHFQWL
-345 FDTARKWSQKVELEH
+345 FDTAKRWGKTVHLEH

-380 PIKLVDLLDEAKERA
+380 PIKLIDLLAEAKDRA
-395 KKILQ
+395 KQILL
-400 EKRPDVTGPALEE
+400 EKRPDLKGSALEE
-413 KAELLGVA
+413 KAELLGIA

-467 AGIHSSPNHS
+467 AGATAPPIHPI
-477 ILLEKPEE
+477 ILEEPVEE
-485 EELSRHLLR
+485 EISRQLLR
-494 LGDIVELAAS
+494 FGDVVELATS
-504 DRKPHHLCGY
+504 DRRPHHLCGY

-526 EACPVLQAGSD
+526 EACPVLQAKS
-537 PLQKS
+537 PALHQS
-542 RLTLVGLTG
+542 RLTLTSLTG
-551 DILREGLGLLGIST
+551 DILRDGLQLLGIPT

>member
-1 MSSLRSELEARI
+1 MSLRAELENLVQAWAQTHYP
-13 QVWAKT
+13 QVGT
-19 HFPQLG
+19 
-25 PGPWVRPCADPR
+25 GPWVRPCADPR

-48 AAKQTGANPRE
+48 AGKQTGTNPRE
-59 LATRLAQECPPPPD
+59 IAARLASECTPPPN
-73 WSTPE
+73 WAAPE

-86 FRVNPEAVGKAVEKL
+86 YRANPSAVALAIDKL
-101 RQDPKLGIPHTP
+101 RQDPSLGVQPTP
-113 QPETIVVDFSSPNI
+113 NPETIAIDFSSPNI

-142 DSLSRLLSR
+142 DSLSRLLTR
-151 IGHKV
+151 CGHRV

-185 PNRSIQQLEE
+185 PTQSIEQLET

-208 IKMDAARAELA
+208 KKMDLARAELA
-219 ALQSGEAERL
+219 ALQSGEAERT
-229 KDWEHFCQ
+229 KDWKHFCE
-237 RSGEHF
+237 RSSDHF
-243 HQIYRRLGVT
+243 HEVYRRLNVT
-253 FDLEKGESSYH
+253 FDLEKGESTYQG
-264 DELPGIVEEL
+264 ELAGIVQEL
-274 LHLKIATISQ
+274 LKLGIAENSQ
-284 GAAVVQN
+284 GAVVVQN
-291 PVISEE
+291 PKISEE

-308 LYGTTDLAALR
+308 LYGTTDLAALA
-319 SRLRDL
+319 SRIRDL
-325 HADRIIYVTDGRQQ
+325 KVQRIIYVTDGRQQ
-339 LHFRWL
+339 LHFQWL
-345 FDTARKWSQKVELEH
+345 FDTAKRWGKTVHLEH

-380 PIKLVDLLDEAKERA
+380 PIKLIDLLAEAKDRA
-395 KKILQ
+395 KQILL
-400 EKRPDVTGPALEE
+400 EKRPDLKGSALEE
-413 KAELLGVA
+413 KAELLGIA

-467 AGIHSSPNHS
+467 AGATAPPIHPI
-477 ILLEKPEE
+477 ILEEPAEE
-485 EELSRHLLR
+485 EISRQLLR
-494 LGDIVELAAS
+494 FGDVVELATS

-526 EACPVLQAGSD
+526 EACPVLQAKS
-537 PLQKS
+537 PALHQS
-542 RLTLVGLTG
+542 RLTLTSLTG
-551 DILREGLGLLGIST
+551 DILRDGLQLLGIPT

>member
-1 MSSLRSELEARI
+1 MSLRAELEARI
-13 QVWAKT
+13 QTWAQK
-19 HFPQLG
+19 HFPQIG
-25 PGPWVRPCADPR
+25 SGPWVRPCTDPR

-48 AAKQTGANPRE
+48 AAKQVGENPRDV
-59 LATRLAQECPPPPD
+59 ASRLAKECAPPPN
-73 WSTPE
+73 WETPE

-86 FRVNPEAVGKAVEKL
+86 YRVQPAAVAQAVESL
-101 RQDPKLGIPHTP
+101 RKDPSLGITATTK
-113 QPETIVVDFSSPNI
+113 PETIVIDFSSPNI

-142 DSLSRLLSR
+142 DTISRLLTR
-151 IGHKV
+151 CGHKV

-175 YRSAG
+175 YRNAG

-185 PNRSIQQLEE
+185 PSRSIEQLEE
-195 FYKKGHEEAESDP
+195 FYKKGHEESEANP
-208 IKMDAARAELA
+208 KKMELARAELA
-219 ALQSGEAERL
+219 ALQSGEPERTQ
-229 KDWEHFCQ
+229 DWKHFCQ
-237 RSGEHF
+237 RSSEHF
-243 HQIYRRLGVT
+243 QEIYRRLGVT
-253 FDLEKGESSYH
+253 FDLEKGESSYQSQLSIVV
-264 DELPGIVEEL
+264 DELLNKGIAEQ
-274 LHLKIATISQ
+274 SQ
-284 GAAVVQN
+284 GAVVVKN
-291 PVISEE
+291 PKISEE

-308 LYGTTDLAALR
+308 LYGTTDLAALQ
-319 SRLRDL
+319 SRILEL

-339 LHFRWL
+339 LHFQWL
-345 FDTARKWSQKVELEH
+345 FDTAIRWGKTVPLEH
-360 VWFGTILGPDRKPL
+360 VWFGSILGPDRKPL
-374 KSRDGT
+374 KSRDGS
-380 PIKLVDLLDEAKERA
+380 PIKLIDLLNEAKERA
-395 KKILQ
+395 KKILL
-400 EKRPDVTGPALEE
+400 EKRPDLDEKSLET
-413 KAELLGVA
+413 KSELLGIA

-467 AGIHSSPNHS
+467 AGVNAPPSHKIH
-477 ILLEKPEE
+477 LEEPAE

-494 LGDIVELAAS
+494 FSDVIELAAS

-514 LFETAGMFHRFF
+514 LFETAGLFHRFF
-526 EACPVLQAGSD
+526 ENCPVLQAKTQS
-537 PLQKS
+537 LQES
-542 RLTLVGLTG
+542 RLTLTGLTG
-551 DILREGLGLLGIST
+551 DVLRDGLNLLGIST

>member
-1 MSSLRSELEARI
+1 MSLRAELENLV

-19 HFPQLG
+19 HYPQVG
-25 PGPWVRPCADPR
+25 TGPWVRPCADPR

-48 AAKQTGANPRE
+48 AGKQTGTNPRE
-59 LATRLAQECPPPPD
+59 IAARLASECTPPPN
-73 WSTPE
+73 WAAPE

-86 FRVNPEAVGKAVEKL
+86 YRANPSAVALAIDKL
-101 RQDPKLGIPHTP
+101 RQDPSLGVQPTP
-113 QPETIVVDFSSPNI
+113 NPETIAIDFSSPNI

-142 DSLSRLLSR
+142 DSLSRLLTR
-151 IGHKV
+151 CGHRV

-185 PNRSIQQLEE
+185 PTQSIEQLET

-208 IKMDAARAELA
+208 KKMDLARAELA
-219 ALQSGEAERL
+219 ALQSGEAERT
-229 KDWEHFCQ
+229 KDWKHFCE
-237 RSGEHF
+237 RSSDHF
-243 HQIYRRLGVT
+243 HEVYRRLNVT
-253 FDLEKGESSYH
+253 FDLEKGESTYQG
-264 DELPGIVEEL
+264 ELAGIVQEL
-274 LHLKIATISQ
+274 LKLGIAENSQ
-284 GAAVVQN
+284 GAVVVQN
-291 PVISEE
+291 PKISEE

-308 LYGTTDLAALR
+308 LYSTTDLAALV
-319 SRLRDL
+319 SRIRDL
-325 HADRIIYVTDGRQQ
+325 KVQRIIYVTDGRQQ
-339 LHFRWL
+339 LHFQWL
-345 FDTARKWSQKVELEH
+345 FDTAKRWGKTVHLEH

-380 PIKLVDLLDEAKERA
+380 PIKLIDLLAEAKDRA
-395 KKILQ
+395 KQILL
-400 EKRPDVTGPALEE
+400 EKRPDLKGSALEE
-413 KAELLGVA
+413 KAELLGIA

-467 AGIHSSPNHS
+467 AGATAPPIHPI
-477 ILLEKPEE
+477 ILEEPAEE
-485 EELSRHLLR
+485 EISRQLLR
-494 LGDIVELAAS
+494 FGDVVELATS

-526 EACPVLQAGSD
+526 EACPVLQAKS
-537 PLQKS
+537 PALHQS
-542 RLTLVGLTG
+542 RLTLTSLTG
-551 DILREGLGLLGIST
+551 DILRDGLQLLGIPT

>member
-1 MSSLRSELEARI
+1 MSLRAELENLV
-13 QVWAKT
+13 QVWAQT
-19 HFPQLG
+19 HYPQVG
-25 PGPWVRPCADPR
+25 TGPWVRPCADPR

-48 AAKQTGANPRE
+48 AGKQTGTNPRE
-59 LATRLAQECPPPPD
+59 IAARLASECTPPPN
-73 WSTPE
+73 WAAPE

-86 FRVNPEAVGKAVEKL
+86 YRANPSAVALAIDKL
-101 RQDPKLGIPHTP
+101 RQDPSLGVQPTP
-113 QPETIVVDFSSPNI
+113 NPETIAIDFSSPNI

-142 DSLSRLLSR
+142 DSLSRLLTR
-151 IGHKV
+151 CGHRV

-185 PNRSIQQLEE
+185 PTQSIEQLET

-208 IKMDAARAELA
+208 KKMDLARAELA
-219 ALQSGEAERL
+219 ALQSGEAERT
-229 KDWEHFCQ
+229 KDWKHFCE
-237 RSGEHF
+237 RSSDHF
-243 HQIYRRLGVT
+243 HEVYRRLNVT
-253 FDLEKGESSYH
+253 FDLEKGESTYQG
-264 DELPGIVEEL
+264 ELAGIVQEL
-274 LHLKIATISQ
+274 LKLGIAENSQ
-284 GAAVVQN
+284 GAVVVQN
-291 PVISEE
+291 PKISEE

-308 LYGTTDLAALR
+308 LYGTTDLAALA
-319 SRLRDL
+319 SRIRDL
-325 HADRIIYVTDGRQQ
+325 KVQRIIYVTDGRQQ
-339 LHFRWL
+339 LHFQWL
-345 FDTARKWSQKVELEH
+345 FDTAKRWGKTVHLEH

-380 PIKLVDLLDEAKERA
+380 PIKLIDLLAEAKDRA
-395 KKILQ
+395 KQILL
-400 EKRPDVTGPALEE
+400 EKRPDLKGSALEE
-413 KAELLGVA
+413 KAELLGIA

-467 AGIHSSPNHS
+467 AGATAPPIHPI
-477 ILLEKPEE
+477 ILEEPAEE
-485 EELSRHLLR
+485 EISRQLLR
-494 LGDIVELAAS
+494 FGDVVELATS

-526 EACPVLQAGSD
+526 EACPVLQAKS
-537 PLQKS
+537 PALHQS
-542 RLTLVGLTG
+542 RLTLTSLTG
-551 DILREGLGLLGIST
+551 DILRDGLQLLGIPT

>member
-1 MSSLRSELEARI
+1 MSLRAELENLV
-13 QVWAKT
+13 QVWAQT
-19 HFPQLG
+19 HYPQVG
-25 PGPWVRPCADPR
+25 TGPWVRPCADPR

-48 AAKQTGANPRE
+48 AGKQTGTNPRE
-59 LATRLAQECPPPPD
+59 IAARLASECTPPPN
-73 WSTPE
+73 WAAPE

-86 FRVNPEAVGKAVEKL
+86 YRANPSAVALAIDKL
-101 RQDPKLGIPHTP
+101 RQDPSLGVQPTP
-113 QPETIVVDFSSPNI
+113 TPETIAIDFSSPNI

-142 DSLSRLLSR
+142 DSLSRLLTR
-151 IGHKV
+151 CGHRV

-185 PNRSIQQLEE
+185 PTQSIEQLET

-208 IKMDAARAELA
+208 KKMDLARAELA
-219 ALQSGEAERL
+219 ALQSGEAERT
-229 KDWEHFCQ
+229 KDWKHFCE
-237 RSGEHF
+237 RSSDHF
-243 HQIYRRLGVT
+243 HEVYRRLNVT
-253 FDLEKGESSYH
+253 FDLEKGESTYQG
-264 DELPGIVEEL
+264 ELAGIVQEL
-274 LHLKIATISQ
+274 LKLGIAENSQ
-284 GAAVVQN
+284 GAVVVQN
-291 PVISEE
+291 PKISEE

-308 LYGTTDLAALR
+308 LYGTTDLAALV
-319 SRLRDL
+319 SRIRDL
-325 HADRIIYVTDGRQQ
+325 KVQRIIYVTDGRQQ
-339 LHFRWL
+339 LHFQWL
-345 FDTARKWSQKVELEH
+345 FDTAKRWGKAVHLEH

-380 PIKLVDLLDEAKERA
+380 PIKLIDLLAEAKDRA
-395 KKILQ
+395 KQILL
-400 EKRPDVTGPALEE
+400 EKRPDLKGTALEE
-413 KAELLGVA
+413 KAELLGIA

-467 AGIHSSPNHS
+467 AGATAPPIHPI
-477 ILLEKPEE
+477 ILEEPAEE
-485 EELSRHLLR
+485 EISRQLLR
-494 LGDIVELAAS
+494 FGDVVELATS

-526 EACPVLQAGSD
+526 EACPVLQAKS
-537 PLQKS
+537 PALHQS
-542 RLTLVGLTG
+542 RLTLTSLTG
-551 DILREGLGLLGIST
+551 DILRDGLQLLGIPT

>member
-1 MSSLRSELEARI
+1 MSLRAELENRVQAWAQTHYP
-13 QVWAKT
+13 QVGT
-19 HFPQLG
+19 
-25 PGPWVRPCADPR
+25 GPWVRPCADPR

-48 AAKQTGANPRE
+48 AGKQTGTNPRE
-59 LATRLAQECPPPPD
+59 IAARLASECTPPPN
-73 WSTPE
+73 WAAPE

-86 FRVNPEAVGKAVEKL
+86 YRANPSAVALAIDKL
-101 RQDPKLGIPHTP
+101 RQDPSLGVQPTTN
-113 QPETIVVDFSSPNI
+113 PETIAIDFSSPNI

-142 DSLSRLLSR
+142 DSLSRLLTR
-151 IGHKV
+151 CGHRV

-185 PNRSIQQLEE
+185 PTQSIEQLET

-208 IKMDAARAELA
+208 KKMDLARAELA
-219 ALQSGEAERL
+219 ALQSGEAERT
-229 KDWEHFCQ
+229 KDWKHFCE
-237 RSGEHF
+237 RSSDHF
-243 HQIYRRLGVT
+243 HEVYRRLNVT
-253 FDLEKGESSYH
+253 FDLEKGESTYQG
-264 DELPGIVEEL
+264 ELAGIVQEL
-274 LHLKIATISQ
+274 LKLGIAENSQ
-284 GAAVVQN
+284 GAVVVQN
-291 PVISEE
+291 PKISEE

-308 LYGTTDLAALR
+308 LYGTTDLAALA
-319 SRLRDL
+319 SRIRDL
-325 HADRIIYVTDGRQQ
+325 KVQRIIYVTDGRQQ
-339 LHFRWL
+339 LHFQWL
-345 FDTARKWSQKVELEH
+345 FDTAKRWGKTVHLEH

-380 PIKLVDLLDEAKERA
+380 PIKLIDLLAEAKDRA
-395 KKILQ
+395 KQILL
-400 EKRPDVTGPALEE
+400 EKRPDLKGSALEE
-413 KAELLGVA
+413 KAELLGIA

-432 NLDYV
+432 NLYYV

-467 AGIHSSPNHS
+467 AGATAPPIHPI
-477 ILLEKPEE
+477 ILEEPAEE
-485 EELSRHLLR
+485 EISRQLLR
-494 LGDIVELAAS
+494 FGDVVELATS

-526 EACPVLQAGSD
+526 EACPVLQAKS
-537 PLQKS
+537 PALHQS
-542 RLTLVGLTG
+542 RLTLTSLTG
-551 DILREGLGLLGIST
+551 DILRDGLQLLGIPT

>member
-1 MSSLRSELEARI
+1 MSLRAELENLV
-13 QVWAKT
+13 QVWAQT
-19 HFPQLG
+19 HYPQVG
-25 PGPWVRPCADPR
+25 TGPWVRPCADPR

-48 AAKQTGANPRE
+48 AGKQTGTNPRE
-59 LATRLAQECPPPPD
+59 IAARLASECTPPPN
-73 WSTPE
+73 WAAPE

-86 FRVNPEAVGKAVEKL
+86 YRANPSAVALAIDKL
-101 RQDPKLGIPHTP
+101 RLDPSLGVQPTP
-113 QPETIVVDFSSPNI
+113 NPETIAIDFSSPNI

-142 DSLSRLLSR
+142 DSLSRLLTR
-151 IGHKV
+151 CGHRV

-185 PNRSIQQLEE
+185 PTQSIEQLET

-208 IKMDAARAELA
+208 KKMDLARAELA
-219 ALQSGEAERL
+219 ALQSGEAERT
-229 KDWEHFCQ
+229 KDWKHFCE
-237 RSGEHF
+237 RSSDHF
-243 HQIYRRLGVT
+243 HEVYRRLNVT
-253 FDLEKGESSYH
+253 FDLEKGESAYQG
-264 DELPGIVEEL
+264 ELAGIVQEL
-274 LHLKIATISQ
+274 LKLGIAENSQ
-284 GAAVVQN
+284 GAVVVQN
-291 PVISEE
+291 PKISEE

-308 LYGTTDLAALR
+308 LYGTTDLAALA
-319 SRLRDL
+319 SRIRDL
-325 HADRIIYVTDGRQQ
+325 KVQRIIYVTDGRQQ
-339 LHFRWL
+339 LHFQWL
-345 FDTARKWSQKVELEH
+345 FDTAKRWGKTVHLEH

-380 PIKLVDLLDEAKERA
+380 PIKLIDLLAEAKDRA
-395 KKILQ
+395 KQILL
-400 EKRPDVTGPALEE
+400 EKRPDLKGSALEE
-413 KAELLGVA
+413 KAELLGIA

-467 AGIHSSPNHS
+467 AGATAPPIHPI
-477 ILLEKPEE
+477 ILEEPAEE
-485 EELSRHLLR
+485 EISRQLLR
-494 LGDIVELAAS
+494 FGDVVELATS

-526 EACPVLQAGSD
+526 EACPVLQAKS
-537 PLQKS
+537 PALHQS
-542 RLTLVGLTG
+542 RLTLTSLTG
-551 DILREGLGLLGIST
+551 DILRDGLQLLGIPT

>member
-1 MSSLRSELEARI
+1 MSLRAELEARV
-13 QVWAKT
+13 QTWAQK
-19 HFPQLG
+19 HFPQIG
-25 PGPWVRPCADPR
+25 SGPWVRPCTDPR

-48 AAKQTGANPRE
+48 AAKQVGENPRDI
-59 LATRLAQECPPPPD
+59 ASRLAKECVPPPN
-73 WSTPE
+73 WETPE

-86 FRVNPEAVGKAVEKL
+86 YRVQPAAVAQAVESL
-101 RQDPKLGIPHTP
+101 RKDPSLGITATTK
-113 QPETIVVDFSSPNI
+113 PETIVIDFSSPNI

-142 DSLSRLLSR
+142 DTLSRLLTR
-151 IGHKV
+151 CGHKV

-175 YRSAG
+175 YRNAG

-185 PNRSIQQLEE
+185 PSRSIEQLEE
-195 FYKKGHEEAESDP
+195 FYKKGHEESEANP
-208 IKMDAARAELA
+208 AKMELARAELA
-219 ALQSGEAERL
+219 ALQSGEPERTQ
-229 KDWEHFCQ
+229 DWKHFCQ
-237 RSGEHF
+237 RSSEHF
-243 HQIYRRLGVT
+243 QEIYRRLGVT
-253 FDLEKGESSYH
+253 FDLEKGESSYQSQLSIVV
-264 DELPGIVEEL
+264 DELLQKGIAEQ
-274 LHLKIATISQ
+274 SQ
-284 GAAVVQN
+284 GAVVIKN
-291 PVISEE
+291 PKISEE

-308 LYGTTDLAALR
+308 LYGTTDLAALQ
-319 SRLRDL
+319 SRILEL

-339 LHFRWL
+339 LHFQWL
-345 FDTARKWSQKVELEH
+345 FDTAIRWGKTVPLEH
-360 VWFGTILGPDRKPL
+360 VWFGSILGPDRKPL
-374 KSRDGT
+374 KSRDGS
-380 PIKLVDLLDEAKERA
+380 PIKLVDLLNEAKDRA
-395 KKILQ
+395 KKILL
-400 EKRPDVTGPALEE
+400 EKRPDLDEKTLET
-413 KAELLGVA
+413 KSELLGIA

-467 AGIHSSPNHS
+467 AGVSTPPSHKIH
-477 ILLEKPEE
+477 LEEPAE

-494 LGDIVELAAS
+494 FSDVIELAAS

-514 LFETAGMFHRFF
+514 LFETAGLFHRFF
-526 EACPVLQAGSD
+526 ENCPVLQAKTQS
-537 PLQKS
+537 LQES
-542 RLTLVGLTG
+542 RLTLAGLTG
-551 DILREGLGLLGIST
+551 DILRDGLNLLGIST

>member
-1 MSSLRSELEARI
+1 MSLRAELENLV
-13 QVWAKT
+13 QVWAQT
-19 HFPQLG
+19 HYPQVG
-25 PGPWVRPCADPR
+25 TGPWVRPCADPR

-48 AAKQTGANPRE
+48 AGKQTGTNPRE
-59 LATRLAQECPPPPD
+59 IATRLASECTPPPN
-73 WSTPE
+73 WAAPE

-86 FRVNPEAVGKAVEKL
+86 YRANPSAVALAIDKL
-101 RQDPKLGIPHTP
+101 RQDPSLGVQPTP
-113 QPETIVVDFSSPNI
+113 NPETIAIDFSSPNI

-142 DSLSRLLSR
+142 DSLSRLLTR
-151 IGHKV
+151 CGHRV

-185 PNRSIQQLEE
+185 PTQSIEQLET

-208 IKMDAARAELA
+208 KKMDLARAELA
-219 ALQSGEAERL
+219 ALQSGEAERT
-229 KDWEHFCQ
+229 KDWKHFCE
-237 RSGEHF
+237 RSSDHF
-243 HQIYRRLGVT
+243 HEVYRRLNVT
-253 FDLEKGESSYH
+253 FDLEKGESTYQG
-264 DELPGIVEEL
+264 ELAGIVQEL
-274 LHLKIATISQ
+274 LKLGIAENSQ
-284 GAAVVQN
+284 GAVVVQN
-291 PVISEE
+291 PKISEE

-308 LYGTTDLAALR
+308 LYGTTDLAALA
-319 SRLRDL
+319 SRIRDL
-325 HADRIIYVTDGRQQ
+325 KVQRIIYVTDGRQQ
-339 LHFRWL
+339 LHFQWL
-345 FDTARKWSQKVELEH
+345 FDTAKRWGKTVHLEH

-380 PIKLVDLLDEAKERA
+380 PIKLIDLLAEAKDRA
-395 KKILQ
+395 KQILL
-400 EKRPDVTGPALEE
+400 EKRPDLKGSALEE
-413 KAELLGVA
+413 KAELLGIA

-467 AGIHSSPNHS
+467 AGATAPPIHPI
-477 ILLEKPEE
+477 ILEEPAEE
-485 EELSRHLLR
+485 EISRQLLR
-494 LGDIVELAAS
+494 FGDVVELATS

-526 EACPVLQAGSD
+526 EACPVLQAKS
-537 PLQKS
+537 PALHQS
-542 RLTLVGLTG
+542 RLTLTSLTG
-551 DILREGLGLLGIST
+551 DILRDGLQLLGIPT